1 MSRPDSPASGDPGD
15 TRTRPS
21 KTVRPDPSAR
31 RRRLAGAAAVR
42 AVVWTARLVALVT
55 VVAALFPA
63 PRRAFMASLRE
74 SLGLPPAVGLAGVVI
89 SLVAAVGLWLLGAGL
104 RRRKRRAWALAIVV
118 SAVLTVVN
126 VLHGLTTGNGWI
138 AAALTL
144 ALLVALVACRRRFV
158 ARPDPGGLARGVVI
172 LVQLP
177 VAGFVL
183 VWLLLALN
191 PRRLVGPPGVWQEA
205 GHAALSL
212 VGVSGP
218 VHFRAGWLDD
228 LTSAVGLAFGVAAVL
243 VAGYHLL
250 RSPEPE
256 PQLSGDDEDRLRA
269 LLDRHGRRDSLG
281 YFALRTDKAA
291 VFSPTGKAA
300 VSYRALAGVAL
311 ASGDPLGDHEA
322 WPGAIEV
329 FLGECAS
336 YGWVP
341 AVLGCSELGATAW
354 ARAGLD
360 VLEFGD
366 EAVLDTATFTLEGRA
381 MRGIRQASGRLARAG
396 YTVRVQRLPDL
407 TDAERAVVADR
418 ASRWR
423 GDAVERGYSM
433 ALSRVADPRDAG
445 AVVVLAEQG
454 GEVRGLL
461 QFVPWGG
468 DGLSLDLMRR
478 DPASD
483 NGLNELM
490 IAELMAAAP
499 GLGVARVSLNF
510 AVFRAALERGERIG
524 AGPVAKGW
532 AKLLRAASRWWQI
545 DSLYRFNDKF
555 RPEWV
560 PRYVAYPAVRDLPR
574 IMAAA
579 LEAEG
584 FGGRPP
590 AVLRLLRR

>member
-1 MSRPDSPASGDPGD
+1 M
-15 TRTRPS
+15 
-21 KTVRPDPSAR
+21 RPDPSAR
-31 RRRLAGAAAVR
+31 ARRLAGTAAVR
-42 AVVWTARLVALVT
+42 AVVWTARLVALLT

-63 PRRAFMASLRE
+63 PRRAFMASLRA

-118 SAVLTVVN
+118 GAVLTVVN
-126 VLHGLTTGNGWI
+126 VLHGLTTGHGWV

-144 ALLVALVACRRRFV
+144 ALLVALVACRTRFV
-158 ARPDPGGLARGVVI
+158 ARPDPGGLTRGVLV

-191 PRRLVGPPGVWQEA
+191 PRRLAGSPGPWQEA

-218 VHFRAGWLDD
+218 VQFRAGWLDD

-256 PQLSGDDEDRLRA
+256 PQPAADDDRIRA

-281 YFALRTDKAA
+281 YFALRDDKAA

-329 FLGECAS
+329 FLGECTS

-381 MRGIRQASGRLARAG
+381 MRGIRQACGRLARAG
-396 YTVRVQRLPDL
+396 YTVRVCRLPDL
-407 TDAERAVVADR
+407 TDDERATVAER

-433 ALSRVADPRDAG
+433 ALSRVADPRDGG
-445 AVVVLAEQG
+445 AVVVLAERE
-454 GEVRGLL
+454 GEIRGLL

-499 GLGVARVSLNF
+499 ALGVARVSLNF

-532 AKLLRAASRWWQI
+532 AKLLRTASRWWQI
-545 DSLYRFNDKF
+545 DSLYRFNAKF
-555 RPEWV
+555 RPDWV
-560 PRYVAYPAVRDLPR
+560 PRYVAYPTVRDLPR